1 MPTLHH
7 APRAP
12 RAPRAR
18 PAPRA
23 PATAPL
29 RPAAARAA
37 PVQVV
42 APVDAE
48 EHRALQVLVQ
58 AGLVTGLRVLSTA

>member
-1 MPTLHH
+1 MPTLH
-7 APRAP
+7 
-12 RAPRAR
+12 

-23 PATAPL
+23 PATAAL
-29 RPAAARAA
+29 RLTAARAA

-58 AGLVTGLRVLSTA
+58 AGLVTGLRVLSTARRPGGAG